1 MRQYLLTTLLVA
13 SLVML
18 IAPPVEPAP
27 AGAGPGAP
35 ERAPAR
41 QSKSGG
47 GFRHAPP
54 EELFEVARVID
65 GDTIHVYRQGRLEK
79 LRLLSVDT
87 EERITGRANVSA
99 TKPETVFGEECALW
113 AQEYFAE
120 LAEDGRP
127 ARVGLLFPTEEERRD
142 VYDRL
147 LCHVVLPDGTDFDL
161 LLVQLGK
168 SPYFNK
174 YGNSLICHE
183 EFVAAQAKARK
194 AKLGIWNP
202 ATNRPKT
209 KGARA
214 ARRPYDRL
222 LSWWQARADAIDT
235 FRRAAAADPLLHVDS
250 ESPESLARSARAK
263 LPEVEVFGQIY
274 RVFDED
280 DGSRTV
286 LFRSGD
292 KAHSLRVRIAQEDVR
307 AHAALDFRGV
317 RREFVQNFLY
327 VKGRLVETSR
337 GFEMRSPGPDAWRVA
352 EPALG
357 AALVRR

>member
-1 MRQYLLTTLLVA
+1 MHHHPLAAFLVALSA
-13 SLVML
+13 SLV
-18 IAPPVEPAP
+18 VPAQ
-27 AGAGPGAP
+27 AGASPDAP
-35 ERAPAR
+35 DSAPSR
-41 QSKSGG
+41 QSKSKD

-54 EELFEVARVID
+54 KELFEVARVVD
-65 GDTIHVYRQGRLEK
+65 GDTIHIYREGRLEK

-87 EERITGRANVSA
+87 EERITGRANVSS

-113 AQEYFAE
+113 AQEYFAT

-127 ARVGLLFPTEEERRD
+127 ARVGIVFPTAEERRD

-183 EFVAAQAKARK
+183 AFVAAQAEARK
-194 AKLGIWNP
+194 AQLGIWDP
-202 ATNRPKT
+202 AVNQPKT
-209 KGARA
+209 EGARA

-222 LSWWQARADAIDT
+222 LPWWQARADAIDA
-235 FRRAAAADPLLHVDS
+235 FRRAAAGDPLLHVDA
-250 ESPESLARSARAK
+250 ESPEGLARSARAE
-263 LPEVEVFGQIY
+263 LPEVEAFGQIY
-274 RVFDED
+274 RVFEED

-307 AHAALDFRGV
+307 AHAALDFQVV
-317 RREFVQNFLY
+317 RREFAQNFLY
-327 VKGRLVETSR
+327 VKGRLVETDR
-337 GFEMRSPGPDAWRVA
+337 GFELRSLGPDAWRVA

-357 AALVRR
+357 AALIRR